1 MVPCCCDGFHSML
14 SPRASANQPPQRTTM
29 TSFPLLPLD
38 IFNQL
43 RLIFNTSSISGPIT
57 LEAAGLLVLA
67 DLPAVA
73 SRTALTGGASF
84 LDALV
89 LVPGMHKQ
97 QCADEINRGEF
108 PTTGAM
114 TTGYVFRVENPATVS
129 YLQGIGKTGHLV
141 TARVSQSPSQNTDI
155 SVHNRVVQSLFVA
168 GVPATVLYF
177 LCPTSTITVF
187 ALLGV
192 IGDWWGVGALG
203 MFALARLINVVGAIE
218 DGDGDLLIL
227 LSQDRWV
234 RLQGSINDLK
244 AVTAGQWLRDLSAT
258 ESLAV
263 MFATTLVYASA
274 ILAFNAS
281 TLGSLLIGSL
291 LLCSVALLTLCNSS
305 TQCLQMYDCVVQKE
319 GEPQNYRRRRDMA
332 EKLVDESKRDDW
344 AVGMGLILP
353 TSGPLRPVTV

>member
-1 MVPCCCDGFHSML
+1 M
-14 SPRASANQPPQRTTM
+14 M
-29 TSFPLLPLD
+29 TSFPFLPLD
-38 IFNQL
+38 AFNQL
-43 RLIFNTSSISGPIT
+43 RLMFNTSSFSGPIT

-67 DLPAVA
+67 DVPAVA
-73 SRTALTGGASF
+73 SRTALTGGASL

-89 LVPGMHKQ
+89 LVPGIHKQ

-141 TARVSQSPSQNTDI
+141 TARVSQSPSQNTDLSI
-155 SVHNRVVQSLFVA
+155 QNRVVQSLFVA

-187 ALLGV
+187 TLLGV
-192 IGDWWGVGALG
+192 IGDWWGFATLG
-203 MFALARLINVVGAIE
+203 MFTLARLINVVIIRRRNQQGWKGAIE
-218 DGDGDLLIL
+218 EGDGDLLIL

-244 AVTAGQWLRDLSAT
+244 AVTAGQWLRDLSAA
-258 ESLAV
+258 ESFAV

-281 TLGSLLIGSL
+281 TVGSLLIGGL
-291 LLCSVALLTLCNSS
+291 LLCSVALLTLCNSA
-305 TQCLQMYDCVVQKE
+305 TQCLQMYECVVQKE
-319 GEPQNYRRRRDMA
+319 GEPQNYKRRRDMA

-353 TSGPLRPVTV
+353 TSGLLRPVTV

>member
-1 MVPCCCDGFHSML
+1 
-14 SPRASANQPPQRTTM
+14 M
-29 TSFPLLPLD
+29 TSFPFLSLD
-38 IFNQL
+38 FFNQL
-43 RLIFNTSSISGPIT
+43 PLMFSTSSLSGHIT
-57 LEAAGLLVLA
+57 LEAAGLLALA

-89 LVPGMHKQ
+89 LVPGMHQQ

-114 TTGYVFRVENPATVS
+114 NSGYVFRVENPATVS
-129 YLQGIGKTGHLV
+129 YLQTIGQAGHLV
-141 TARVSQSPSQNTDI
+141 TARVSQNPSQNT
-155 SVHNRVVQSLFVA
+155 SLSLRNRVLQSLFVA

-177 LCPTSTITVF
+177 LCPISTIAVF
-187 ALLGV
+187 ALLAV
-192 IGDWWGVGALG
+192 IGDWWGFGALG
-203 MFALARLINVVGAIE
+203 MFVLARLINVVVIRRRSQQGWKGAIE
-218 DGDGDLLIL
+218 DGDGDLLVL

-234 RLQGSINDLK
+234 RLPQGSINDLK

-258 ESLAV
+258 ESFAV

-281 TLGSLLIGSL
+281 TVGSLLIGGL
-291 LLCSVALLTLCNSS
+291 LLFSVALLTLSNLL

-319 GEPQNYRRRRDMA
+319 GEPVWYRRRLEMA
-332 EKLVDESKRDDW
+332 GKLVNESKRDDW
-344 AVGMGLILP
+344 AIGMGLVLP
-353 TSGPLRPVTV
+353 KVGFTRPVTV

>member
-1 MVPCCCDGFHSML
+1 MSFSPFL
-14 SPRASANQPPQRTTM
+14 S
-29 TSFPLLPLD
+29 LD
-38 IFNQL
+38 FFDQL
-43 RLIFNTSSISGPIT
+43 RLMFSTSSISGHIT

-114 TTGYVFRVENPATVS
+114 NSGYVFRVENPATVS
-129 YLQGIGKTGHLV
+129 YLQTIGQAGHLV
-141 TARVSQSPSQNTDI
+141 TARVSQNPSQNADL
-155 SVHNRVVQSLFVA
+155 SLQNRVLQSLFVA

-177 LCPTSTITVF
+177 LCPISTMAVF

-192 IGDWWGVGALG
+192 IGDWWGFGALG
-203 MFALARLINVVGAIE
+203 MFALARLMNVVVIRRRSQQGWKGAIE

-234 RLQGSINDLK
+234 RLRGSINDLK
-244 AVTAGQWLRDLSAT
+244 VVTAGQWLRDLSAP
-258 ESLAV
+258 ESFSV
-263 MFATTLVYASA
+263 MFATTMVYASA

-281 TLGSLLIGSL
+281 TVGSLLIGGL
-291 LLCSVALLTLCNSS
+291 LLLSVALLTLSNSL

-319 GEPQNYRRRRDMA
+319 GEPVWYRRRLEMA
-332 EKLVDESKRDDW
+332 GKLVDESKRDDW
-344 AVGMGLILP
+344 AIGMGLVLP
-353 TSGPLRPVTV
+353 KVGFTRPVTV